1 MLSLGDVRC
10 TIRKNGKK
18 SMRLARV
25 TNLRVLRL
33 NGNQFI
39 DLPDLSSIMTLTD
52 LLIQDNKFTF
62 EDIEPNIGVATF
74 IYAPQD
80 SVGTKQDTTVTAGS
94 SLTVSVVVGGANNQ
108 YQWLKDGTEITE
120 ATESSYTIDSV
131 EDSDAGAY
139 ICKITNTVA
148 TALTL
153 YSRPIDVTVSGA
165 TGISDNSSQIPK
177 AFALYQNYPNPFN
190 PSTTIKYD
198 LPRGSNVVLKI
209 YNMLGQEIRTLINK
223 HQTVGYKSLTW
234 DGKDNLGQ
242 LVSSGIYIYR
252 LQAGTEIQSNN
263 MLFLK

>member
-1 MLSLGDVRC
+1 M
-10 TIRKNGKK
+10 
-18 SMRLARV
+18 
-25 TNLRVLRL
+25 
-33 NGNQFI
+33 
-39 DLPDLSSIMTLTD
+39 
-52 LLIQDNKFTF
+52 
-62 EDIEPNIGVATF
+62 ATSF

-80 SVGTKQDTTVTAGS
+80 SVGMKQDTTVTAGS
-94 SLTVSVVVGGANNQ
+94 SLTVSVIVGGANNQ

-120 ATESSYTIDSV
+120 ATESSFTIDSV